1 MPLTLGGE
9 GWGRIRLGC
18 EMVGAWLDFI
28 IWMGEMCLLSTLS
41 ETPRLIK

>member
-1 MPLTLGGE
+1 LGGE
-9 GWGRIRLGC
+9 GWGRIWLGC

-28 IWMGEMCLLSTLS
+28 IWMGELCLSTLS